1 MSVSICY
8 QALPEQSTLFK
19 RLQTEKAFST
29 LFYDLFNYGYGIFQI
44 LDIDD
49 REELDELL
57 DGLVEDYQVFNSKS
71 DAVRCLNELCME
83 LERAE
88 TFYPGLTYRN
98 AYLEKSQKFIEELLL
113 QELRKRHQDNFL
125 EYIEKLLYGDRAL
138 APEMYD
144 KYEDQLLLVPSS
156 VVQNGTQILKEIK
169 PALFESTQVDQ
180 YYLER
185 FGWWREFYLE
195 AAEKGEAVVIRY
207 S

>member
-1 MSVSICY
+1 MLPSISWT
-8 QALPEQSTLFK
+8 STLFK
-19 RLQTEKAFST
+19 RIQTEKAFST
-29 LFYDLFNYGYGIFQI
+29 LFYALFNYGYGIFQI
-44 LDIDD
+44 LNIDTQ
-49 REELDELL
+49 EELNELL
-57 DGLVEDYQVFNSKS
+57 DGFVEDYQVFDSRS
-71 DAVRCLNELCME
+71 DAVWYLNELCIE

-113 QELRKRHQDNFL
+113 QELKKRNQDNFL

-144 KYEDQLLLVPSS
+144 KYEDQLLLVPYS
-156 VVQNGTQILKEIK
+156 VVQNGTQVLKEIE
-169 PALFESTQVDQ
+169 PALFESTQVDR

-185 FGWWREFYLE
+185 FGRWRKFYLE
-195 AAEKGEAVVIRY
+195 AAKKGEAVVIRF